1 MKTLFKLARRNIW
14 RNKRRTLLTMSS
26 IFLAAFTA
34 LFTRSMQ
41 FGTYDLM
48 IDNTVRLSTGYIQ
61 IHDKGYWENK
71 SINNTFEDSPALD
84 EKLAGFDEI
93 TKVIPRLESFALASS
108 GKHTKGT
115 IVIATD
121 PAVEDAVGGLSE
133 KIVQGSYLSEKDDG
147 IIVAEKL
154 AQFLGLTVGDTLV
167 LLGQGYHG
175 VTAAAQ
181 YPVKGIFHFPIPQ
194 LNNQLI
200 YMALREGQNFY
211 AAPNR
216 LTSLSIMLQDESHLD
231 DVLEKLKAELDPQKY
246 EVMRWEEMNRELV
259 QAIQSDNA
267 GGLIMLGILYI
278 IIGFGVFGTVMMMT
292 IERRKEFAVMIAVGM
307 RKTQL
312 AFMTGIESILIGI
325 ISILIGIIT
334 AYPIIYYLYV
344 NPIPLSGDI
353 AETMA
358 VFGVEPILPF
368 SIDPTLFLNQGITVF
383 IIMIIAIIYPI
394 SIIFRL
400 NILKAMRG

>member
-1 MKTLFKLARRNIW
+1 MNTLFKLARRNIW

-26 IFLAAFTA
+26 IFLAAFIA

-48 IDNTVRLSTGYIQ
+48 IENTVRLSTGYIQ

-71 SINNTFEDSPALD
+71 SINNTFEDSPQL
-84 EKLAGFDEI
+84 EKELSSYKEI
-93 TKVIPRLESFALASS
+93 TQVIPRLESFALASS

-115 IVIATD
+115 IVIATN
-121 PAVEDAVGGLSE
+121 PATEDSVSKLSE
-133 KIVQGSYLSEKDDG
+133 KIIFGSYLTNDDG

-154 AQFLGLTVGDTLV
+154 AKFLELTVGDTLV

-200 YMALREGQNFY
+200 YMNLSEGQNFY

-216 LTSLSIMLQDESHLD
+216 LTSLSIMLKDESQLD
-231 DVLEKLKAELDPQKY
+231 DVLEKLKSELDPKKF
-246 EVMRWEEMNRELV
+246 EVMRWEEMNKELV

-267 GGLIMLGILYI
+267 GGVIMLGILYI

-307 RKTQL
+307 RKSQL
-312 AFMTGIESILIGI
+312 ALMTAIESVLIGV
-325 ISILIGIIT
+325 ISIIIGILA
-334 AYPIIYYLYV
+334 AYPILYYLYLH
-344 NPIPLSGDI
+344 PIPLSGDI
-353 AETMA
+353 AEAMT

-368 SIDPTLFLNQGITVF
+368 SIDPSLFLNQGITVF